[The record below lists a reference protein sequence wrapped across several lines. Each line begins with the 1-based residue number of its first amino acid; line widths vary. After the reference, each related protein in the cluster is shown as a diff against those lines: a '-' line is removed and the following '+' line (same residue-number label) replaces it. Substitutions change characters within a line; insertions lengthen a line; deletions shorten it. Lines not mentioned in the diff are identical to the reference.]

1 MERLLELQ
9 RLDDELIA
17 FEEELG
23 AAPGRR
29 SRIEAGRSGGATRL
43 AEAREALEQ
52 AEAQQRQIEA
62 TLQDQEALLKKLEG
76 QQFQVK
82 SNDAYTAL
90 LHEMEA
96 AKRAISDGET
106 QILEGMEAIES
117 ARAALATGEAEVAEI
132 LGRLDTEEK
141 TLDERERELVAT
153 AARVREARAVVRP
166 DIESKLL
173 EKYEKISARRRPAV
187 VLISNEMCVGCR
199 VGIPPQSYIEILRL
213 ERVVTCGNCHRI
225 LLPIEKIHAGD
236 AA

>member
-141 TLDERERELVAT
+141 TLDERERELVAA

-225 LLPIEKIHAGD
+225 LLPVEKIRAGD